1 MKTRHDPSFDWDGF
15 FCFVQGSIHV
25 RFSKEQLFSKVRKLR
40 RKFVLHMERI
50 DRGEDPLF
58 TRLTDSQAFGYSN
71 MIWGLNQAEVA
82 AGTEKAPGDTQVKDS
97 SFVS

>member
-1 MKTRHDPSFDWDGF
+1 M
-15 FCFVQGSIHV
+15 

-50 DRGEDPLF
+50 ERGEDPLF

-71 MIWGLNQAEVA
+71 MIWGVNQAEVA
-82 AGTEKAPGDTQVKDS
+82 ANEKAQEGETQCC
-97 SFVS
+97 VSERIHHL